1 MRIYLFFFYLFLSTS
16 IYSQSKLRI
25 QSTFDTAHLF
35 IQKAEFE
42 NAITFLTK
50 ATYQNKDTSENYW
63 NLNYLIADCLVK
75 QKKIEE
81 AKHIYQKCIKRLS
94 DIGYPTTFYYNYD
107 TSHFKFYN
115 IGLKIAD
122 IYNEEQKYDSAIYYL
137 NWDKNY
143 WEGRLEGMDGTLDL
157 LEKEIR
163 LNQRRAISYIGKM
176 QLDSAINCLT
186 EYMFFTK
193 NNRSWFENDCGFL
206 TTVKFYY
213 SMLEKKYNKG
223 EIEGLYLK
231 SINNLYYKDTLVNE
245 FGDQKFHKTLSYID
259 FLGKRII
266 FTNSLNKKLMEDK
279 KSILKELKRS
289 ELYKMTFKPSLTKS
303 CKFSMKDELL
313 FDSFYL

>member
-1 MRIYLFFFYLFLSTS
+1 M
-16 IYSQSKLRI
+16 
-25 QSTFDTAHLF
+25 AHSF

-42 NAITFLTK
+42 NAIIFLKK
-50 ATYQNKDTSENYW
+50 ATYKHVDTSENYW
-63 NLNYLIADCLVK
+63 DLKYLIADCLVK
-75 QKKIEE
+75 QNKKYE
-81 AKHIYQKCIKRLS
+81 AKIIYQKCIQNLGE
-94 DIGYPTTFYYNYD
+94 IGYTTTFFYNDD

-143 WEGRLEGMDGTLDL
+143 WEGRLKGMDGPLDL

-163 LNQRRAISYIGKM
+163 VNQRRAISYIGKM

-193 NNRSWFENDCGFL
+193 NNRTWFENDCGFL

-213 SMLEKKYNKG
+213 NMLEKKYNKK

-245 FGDQKFHKTLSYID
+245 FGDQKFHKTLSHID

-266 FTNSLNKKLMEDK
+266 LRNSLNRKLIQDK
-279 KSILKELKRS
+279 KGILKELKRS
-289 ELYKMTFKPSLTKS
+289 ELYKVIFKPSLTKS
-303 CKFSMKDELL
+303 CKSSMKDELL
-313 FDSFYL
+313 FDSLYL